1 MKLYMKKN
9 LLYTL
14 LAGAALASMASC
26 DVNAW
31 NDKLDGFEGEPSIKK
46 QASIEYTFTD
56 ADYANLAANSDN
68 IAKAGDALAKALKA
82 VGTQHYF
89 TDEITA
95 KEYIPNFLSDPD
107 FAYFTLDNGSSLKI
121 TFNRAGELPA
131 EVASFAAAEEFTV
144 DEAAYKVV
152 WNDPDKYVEAFT
164 PQNPA
169 SKFVPGFLAE
179 EYPEAKAGDMVV
191 VNYKESDQEPDFGGN
206 EPDTP
211 GFEFTSVLGSCAV
224 GDNVTVNGQVMATCA
239 RGFVLADKSGAILV
253 YYKSGFNAADYP
265 AGLLVTVTGPVSS
278 YNKGLQITGTDATV
292 EIDSNAPI
300 TYPAPVVMDGAA
312 FDAAITRTTDELGVL
327 IKFTATTS
335 ISDSHYNFIVDGAE
349 TAKGSLYQGTDEQK
363 AMFSDGSKCTITGYF
378 LSISGGKYVNFVPV
392 NVVAAA
398 KAVKSSEF
406 TVPYTNV
413 TELYVF
419 DGSKWKADNSIA
431 VLQSDDYDDMGQKS
445 HNLTEPDFYLPIYL
459 KTNFPYAKAEDYK
472 LVGYKLY
479 KSGTTSF
486 ACDKYVFDGAAWTK
500 DNGVTVETAQFVKT
514 GGKWMYDPNVTITLP
529 AGKGQELSTLYFQ
542 ACTDWV
548 WENIDKAKLGVS
560 EKGKGYVTSYGN
572 NEYYCGTSAY
582 QGNVDLRPAKAK
594 EQYPA
599 GYEGMTDDQIL
610 DLMKTRFATEVMP
623 GALAAIHPDAAPIEG
638 LDVIYTINFGTYT
651 GSNGTE
657 TIRYKVVGQGKFE
670 FIDCTWDA
678 KTE

>member
-1 MKLYMKKN
+1 MKKN
-9 LLYTL
+9 LLYSIL
-14 LAGAALASMASC
+14 VGAAVASLASC
-26 DVNAW
+26 DVNSW
-31 NDKLDGFEGEPSIKK
+31 NDKLDGFEGEQTATDSR
-46 QASIEYTFTD
+46 AIEYTLTD

-68 IAKAGDALAKALKA
+68 VAKAGDALAKALKA

-89 TDEITA
+89 TNEISA
-95 KEYIPNFLSDPD
+95 KEYVPNFLSDPD
-107 FAYFTLDNGSSLKI
+107 FVYFTLDNGSSIKL
-121 TFNRAGELPA
+121 TFNVAGELPA
-131 EVASFAAAEEFTV
+131 EITDFAAAEEFTV

-152 WNDPDKYVEAFT
+152 WGDDEKYVEAFT

-191 VNYKESDQEPDFGGN
+191 VNYKESVEEPNFGSD
-206 EPDTP
+206 EPETP
-211 GFEFTSVLGSCAV
+211 GFEFTSVLGTCAV
-224 GDNVTVNGQVMATCA
+224 GDNVTVKGQIMAVCA
-239 RGFVLADKSGAILV
+239 RGFVLADNSGAILV
-253 YYKSGFNAADYP
+253 YYASGFNAAEYP
-265 AGLLVTVTGPVSS
+265 AGILVTVTGPVSS

-292 EIDSNAPI
+292 EIDSNAPV
-300 TYPAPVVMDGAA
+300 TYPAPVIMDGAA
-312 FDAAITRTTDELGVL
+312 FDAAITRTTDELGEL
-327 IKFTATTS
+327 IQFTATTS
-335 ISDSHYNFIVDGAE
+335 ISGNYYNFIVDGAE

-363 AMFSDGSKCTITGYF
+363 AMFADGAKCTITGYF
-378 LSISGGKYVNFVPV
+378 LSISGGKFVNFVPV

-398 KAVKSSEF
+398 PAVKSSEF

-413 TELYVF
+413 TALYVF
-419 DGSKWKADNSIA
+419 DGSKWKQSTGIA
-431 VLQSDDYDDMGQKS
+431 VLQSEDYEEMGQKYY
-445 HNLTEPDFYLPIYL
+445 NLTEPDFYLPIYL
-459 KTNFPYAKAEDYK
+459 KTNFPYAKADDIQ

-479 KSGTTSF
+479 SGGKTSL
-486 ACDKYVFDGAAWTK
+486 ACDKYVFDGTQWNK
-500 DNGVTVETAQFVKT
+500 DNGVVVETAQFVKT

-548 WENIDKAKLGVS
+548 WENVDKAKLGVS

-670 FIDCTWDA
+670 FIDCTWDSA
-678 KTE
+678 AE